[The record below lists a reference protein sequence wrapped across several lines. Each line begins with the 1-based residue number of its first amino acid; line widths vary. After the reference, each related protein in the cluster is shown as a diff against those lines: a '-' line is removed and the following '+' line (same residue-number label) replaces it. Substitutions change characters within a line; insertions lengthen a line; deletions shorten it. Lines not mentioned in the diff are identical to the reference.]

1 MMMAYKEAVKAAEE
15 DEVPVGCVI
24 VKDDAVIARAHNRK
38 EKKQNATRHA
48 EIEAID
54 KAAKKIGNWY
64 LEDCDLYVTLEPCMM
79 CTGAIINSRIRKV
92 IYATRDP
99 KGGSFKS
106 VLDLYELK
114 GINHYPEMEEGCMKE
129 ECSQLLK
136 DYFHRKRNSM
146 NKGNGNRL

>member
-1 MMMAYKEAVKAAEE
+1 MKMAYKEALKAAEE

-24 VKDDAVIARAHNRK
+24 VKDNKVLARTHNRK

-54 KAAKKIGNWY
+54 KAAKKLGNWY

-79 CTGAIINSRIRKV
+79 CTGAIVNSRIRKV
-92 IYATRDP
+92 VFATRDP

-106 VLDLYELK
+106 VFDLYELK
-114 GINHYPEMEEGCMKE
+114 GINHYPEMSEGCMKE

-136 DYFHRKRNSM
+136 DYFRKKRN
-146 NKGNGNRL
+146 NAKTENTDRP